1 MKRNKTLIALRL
13 TPEAV
18 EIIKSMSKSLGVAQ
32 ADIVE
37 MAVRKFAQAENFQTQ
52 TAS

>member
-13 TPEAV
+13 TPEGV
-18 EIIKSMSKSLGVAQ
+18 DLIKTMSKKLGVAQ

-37 MAVRKFAQAENFQTQ
+37 MAVRKFAQAEGVEIP
-52 TAS
+52 AIK